1 MSTDDPWRHDHPTC
15 INEIIQ
21 QNYELEQKSL
31 RPCPVR
37 KNHLVIGCPGS
48 CSLQWILL
56 KRGTPTAKIQGKSQV
71 RKFGRA
77 IIGLRRKG
85 CQKWLFKSR
94 RFLPPF
100 QGHCIYIESFER
112 EKDIVV
118 TINRKLYPCVARTSL
133 NYRVVQ
139 NPYLLNESPYI
150 L

>member
-1 MSTDDPWRHDHPTC
+1 MSTDDSCGNHPTC

-31 RPCPVR
+31 RPCPVQ

-56 KRGTPTAKIQGKSQV
+56 V
-71 RKFGRA
+71 RKP
-77 IIGLRRKG
+77 RRHNGKDAEDGHSKG
-85 CQKWLFKSR
+85 R

-112 EKDIVV
+112 EKDIVA
-118 TINRKLYPCVARTSL
+118 TINRKLYSCVARTSL
-133 NYRVVQ
+133 SLLENYRVVQ

-150 L
+150 LVI